1 MNRRHYAFA
10 LLAPLLLLA
19 ACGKGAAPG
28 AAEEPVESVA
38 TVNGKS
44 ISKSEFDLYVA
55 SVQQQAQREIPAEQ
69 RPQLLDQFIGMQL
82 AAQAAEK
89 AGVQKEKKVE
99 DQLALARLNVIV
111 DAGLQKYLEAH
122 PIADADLK
130 PEYEAQ
136 VAAMPH
142 EYHARHILLE
152 DKDKAD
158 AVIKELKGGADFAKL
173 AEQKS
178 KDPSG
183 KSGGDLG
190 WFTLDSMVKEF
201 GDAVTKMQPGTVTQE
216 PVHSQFGWHVIKLE
230 ESRSANAPE
239 FDTVKD
245 RVRMLL
251 QRKKLQAYLD
261 ELRKGAKVE
270 KKI

>member
-1 MNRRHYAFA
+1 MNRRHPA
-10 LLAPLLLLA
+10 LLMLAPLLLLA

-28 AAEEPVESVA
+28 AAEPVESVA
-38 TVNGKS
+38 TVNGKPV
-44 ISKSEFDLYVA
+44 SKSQFDLYVA
-55 SVQQQAQREIPAEQ
+55 SVQQQAGREIPAEQ

-82 AAQAAEK
+82 AAQAAEENGIAK
-89 AGVQKEKKVE
+89 DKKVE
-99 DQLALARLNVIV
+99 DQLALARLNVVV
-111 DAGLQKYLEAH
+111 DAGLQKYLEAN

-130 PEYEAQ
+130 PEYDAQ

-142 EYHARHILLE
+142 EYHARHILVE

-158 AVIKELKGGADFAKL
+158 AVIKELKGGADFVKV

-178 KDPSG
+178 KDSSA

-190 WFTLDSMVKEF
+190 WFTLDTMVPEF
-201 GDAVTKMQPGTVTQE
+201 GKAVSKMQPGTLSQE

-230 ESRSANAPE
+230 ESRAPAAPE
-239 FDTVKD
+239 FDSVKD
-245 RVRMLL
+245 RVRVLV
-251 QRKKLQAYLD
+251 QRKKLQKYLD
-261 ELRKGAKVE
+261 DLRKNAKIE

>member
-1 MNRRHYAFA
+1 MNRRHSAFA

-28 AAEEPVESVA
+28 AAEPVESVA
-38 TVNGKS
+38 TVNGTA

-55 SVQQQAQREIPAEQ
+55 SVAQQAGREIPEDQ
-69 RPQLLDQFIGMQL
+69 KSQLLDQFIGMQL

-89 AGVQKEKKVE
+89 AGVAKEKKVE

-111 DAGLQKYLEAH
+111 DAGLQKYLAAH
-122 PIADADLK
+122 AVTDADLK
-130 PEYEAQ
+130 PEYDAQ
-136 VAAMPH
+136 VAAMPR
-142 EYHARHILLE
+142 EYHARHILVE
-152 DKDKAD
+152 DKATAD
-158 AVIKELKGGADFAKL
+158 SVTKELKGGADFAKL

-190 WFTLDSMVKEF
+190 WFTLDTMVKPFAE
-201 GDAVTKMQPGTVTQE
+201 AVAALQPGTMTDQ
-216 PVHSQFGWHVIKLE
+216 PVQSQFGWHVIKLE
-230 ESRSANAPE
+230 ESRTPAAPE
-239 FDTVKD
+239 FDSVKD
-245 RVRMLL
+245 RVKMLV
-251 QRKKLQAYLD
+251 QRKKLQGYLD
-261 ELRKGAKVE
+261 ELRKGAKIE